1 MAFQKRFKTDQD
13 FVDNFS
19 EFINALFNEENPCE
33 LLKDDTTKL
42 QIIQFFAGP
51 DYTSLSDFNR
61 SLKSKTKRATSKE
74 KKTKFLILNDLEIYP
89 HSAYSIFLEEE
100 KNKYKKENS
109 TLSAKDLKI
118 LMGSDWNEMDDDNS
132 IKVKYNEIHQE
143 LKDKFLEKVKKIDP
157 LAVKLFEKE
166 KSTAPPRPY
175 NIFVKEQMRIN
186 QEENNGLSAKEVM
199 VLSGEKW
206 KTLSEDEKKNY
217 SVPSTETHVE
227 EPIKNTK
234 NTKKTSTT
242 KSTVKPKVEE
252 VKEEKIEKVEKVEK
266 VITKKTTSTT
276 KPKVEEVKEEKVIT
290 KKTTAATKPKVEE
303 VKEEKVITKKTTTKP
318 KVEEVKKEKVIS
330 KKPTSTKKKEE
341 EKIIT
346 KKSLP
351 SNIKSKSTDDEDDED
366 DKDDDKDDE
375 NEDEYATGDEETK
388 TVTVKKNA
396 LDEVM
401 DDDDVTDSNDDDDDD
416 N

>member
-1 MAFQKRFKTDQD
+1 MAFQKRFKTDQT

-19 EFINALFNEENPCE
+19 EFINALYSGENPCQ
-33 LLKDDTTKL
+33 LLKEDTTKL
-42 QIIQFFAGP
+42 EVIQFFAGP
-51 DYTSLSDFNR
+51 EYTSLSDFNH

-74 KKTKFLILNDLEIYP
+74 KKTKFLAVNDLKIYP

-118 LMGSDWNEMDDDNS
+118 LMGNDWNEMDDDNS
-132 IKVKYNEIHQE
+132 IKVKYNKIHQE
-143 LKDKFLEKVKKIDP
+143 LKDKFLEQVKKIDP
-157 LAVKLFEKE
+157 SAVKLFEKE

-175 NIFVKEQMRIN
+175 NTFVKEQMRIN

-217 SVPSTETHVE
+217 SVPLPNTDIETPVE
-227 EPIKNTK
+227 EPVKNTK
-234 NTKKTSTT
+234 DTKKTSAT
-242 KSTVKPKVEE
+242 KAIAKGKVEE
-252 VKEEKIEKVEKVEK
+252 KEEKEEKVEKVEK
-266 VITKKTTSTT
+266 VITKKTTSASKPKEEIKEVKEEKVIKKTATT
-276 KPKVEEVKEEKVIT
+276 KPKVEEVKEKKVIT
-290 KKTTAATKPKVEE
+290 KKPTATTKAKVEE
-303 VKEEKVITKKTTTKP
+303 KV
-318 KVEEVKKEKVIS
+318 
-330 KKPTSTKKKEE
+330 
-341 EKIIT
+341 IT

-351 SNIKSKSTDDEDDED
+351 SNIKSKSTDDEQEDDE
-366 DKDDDKDDE
+366 
-375 NEDEYATGDEETK
+375 EYATGDEEAK

-401 DDDDVTDSNDDDDDD
+401 DDDDVTDSDDDDDD

>member
-1 MAFQKRFKTDQD
+1 MAFQKRFKTDQT

-19 EFINALFNEENPCE
+19 EFINALYSGENPCQ

-42 QIIQFFAGP
+42 EVIQFFAGP

-61 SLKSKTKRATSKE
+61 SLKSKTKRSTLKE
-74 KKTKFLILNDLEIYP
+74 KKTNFLELNDLKIYP

-100 KNKYKKENS
+100 KNKYKKENPK
-109 TLSAKDLKI
+109 LPAKDLKI
-118 LMGSDWNEMDDDNS
+118 LMGNDWNEMDDDNS
-132 IKVKYNEIHQE
+132 IKVKYNKIHQE

-175 NIFVKEQMRIN
+175 NTFVKEQMRIN
-186 QEENNGLSAKEVM
+186 QEENKGLSAKEVM

-217 SVPSTETHVE
+217 SVPSTNTDIETPVE
-227 EPIKNTK
+227 EPVKDTK
-234 NTKKTSTT
+234 DTKKSSPT
-242 KSTVKPKVEE
+242 KATAKAKEE
-252 VKEEKIEKVEKVEK
+252 VKEEKVEKISKKSASKPKEEIKEEKVEKVEK
-266 VITKKTTSTT
+266 VIKKTTAA
-276 KPKVEEVKEEKVIT
+276 KPKVEEVEVKEKKVEKVIT
-290 KKTTAATKPKVEE
+290 KKPAASAATKAKVE
-303 VKEEKVITKKTTTKP
+303 KKV
-318 KVEEVKKEKVIS
+318 
-330 KKPTSTKKKEE
+330 
-341 EKIIT
+341 IT

-351 SNIKSKSTDDEDDED
+351 SNIKSKSTDDEEDEE
-366 DKDDDKDDE
+366 DE
-375 NEDEYATGDEETK
+375 EEYATGDEETK
-388 TVTVKKNA
+388 TVAVKKNA

-401 DDDDVTDSNDDDDDD
+401 DDDDVTDSDDDDDDD

>member
-1 MAFQKRFKTDQD
+1 MAFQKRFKTDQT

-19 EFINALFNEENPCE
+19 EFINALYSGENPCE
-33 LLKDDTTKL
+33 LLKEDTTKL
-42 QIIQFFAGP
+42 EVIQFFAGHE
-51 DYTSLSDFNR
+51 YTSLSDFNH

-74 KKTKFLILNDLEIYP
+74 KKTKFLALNDLKIYP
-89 HSAYSIFLEEE
+89 HSAYSIFLDEE
-100 KNKYKKENS
+100 KNKYKKENA
-109 TLSAKDLKI
+109 TLSGKDLKI
-118 LMGSDWNEMDDDNS
+118 LMGNDWNEMDDDNS
-132 IKVKYNEIHQE
+132 IKVKYNKIHQE
-143 LKDKFLEKVKKIDP
+143 LKNKFLEQVKKIDP

-186 QEENNGLSAKEVM
+186 QDENNGLTAKEVM

-217 SVPSTETHVE
+217 SVPSTNTDIETPVE
-227 EPIKNTK
+227 EPVKNTK
-234 NTKKTSTT
+234 DSKKSSPTKATS
-242 KSTVKPKVEE
+242 KAKEE
-252 VKEEKIEKVEKVEK
+252 VKEVKEEKVEK
-266 VITKKTTSTT
+266 VITKKSTAASKPKEEIKEVKEEKIIKKTATT
-276 KPKVEEVKEEKVIT
+276 KPKVEEVKEVKEKKVDT
-290 KKTTAATKPKVEE
+290 KKPTATTKAKVEE
-303 VKEEKVITKKTTTKP
+303 KAKT
-318 KVEEVKKEKVIS
+318 VS
-330 KKPTSTKKKEE
+330 
-341 EKIIT
+341 

-351 SNIKSKSTDDEDDED
+351 SNIKSKSTDDEQEDDE
-366 DKDDDKDDE
+366 
-375 NEDEYATGDEETK
+375 EYATGDEEAK

>member
-1 MAFQKRFKTDQD
+1 MAFQKRFKTDQT

-19 EFINALFNEENPCE
+19 EFINALYSGENPCQ
-33 LLKDDTTKL
+33 LLKDETTKL
-42 QIIQFFAGP
+42 EVIQFFAGP
-51 DYTSLSDFNR
+51 EYTSLSDFNH

-89 HSAYSIFLEEE
+89 HSAYSIFLDEE

-118 LMGSDWNEMDDDNS
+118 LMGNDWNEMDDDNS
-132 IKVKYNEIHQE
+132 IKVKYNKIHQE
-143 LKDKFLEKVKKIDP
+143 LKDKFLEQVKKIDP

-175 NIFVKEQMRIN
+175 NTFVKEQMRIN
-186 QEENNGLSAKEVM
+186 QEENKGLSAKEVM

-217 SVPSTETHVE
+217 SVPSTNTDIETPVE
-227 EPIKNTK
+227 EPVKDTK
-234 NTKKTSTT
+234 DTKKSSPT
-242 KSTVKPKVEE
+242 KATAKAKEE
-252 VKEEKIEKVEKVEK
+252 VKEEKVEKISKKSASKPKEEIKEEKVEKVEK
-266 VITKKTTSTT
+266 VIKKTTAA
-276 KPKVEEVKEEKVIT
+276 KPKVEEVEVKEKKVEKVIT
-290 KKTTAATKPKVEE
+290 KKPAASAATKAKVE
-303 VKEEKVITKKTTTKP
+303 KKV
-318 KVEEVKKEKVIS
+318 
-330 KKPTSTKKKEE
+330 
-341 EKIIT
+341 IT

-351 SNIKSKSTDDEDDED
+351 SNIKSKSTDDEQEDDDE
-366 DKDDDKDDE
+366 
-375 NEDEYATGDEETK
+375 EYATGDEETK
-388 TVTVKKNA
+388 TVAVKKNA

-401 DDDDVTDSNDDDDDD
+401 DDDDVTDSDDDDDDD